1 MSDCMIIGVDVGKD
15 DKTAICLRIGNH
27 VHFIPDP
34 FATELAKILEVP
46 HV

>member
-1 MSDCMIIGVDVGKD
+1 MTDQMIIGVDVGKD
-15 DKTAICLRIGNH
+15 DETAICLRIGKQ

-34 FATELAKILEVP
+34 FASELAKILEVP